1 MSNGRLNEKRYFVLD
16 IFCLSFDGTWL
27 YSSFPVLGFG
37 PIFRRSNI
45 PPLPAFGVSVASLTL
60 LAFKMVEHWVA
71 EVFPPKFQFESVEE
85 MLENPELE
93 DAKNQKTNFYGEMY
107 RKVYCEEEGVCQS
120 RKQRSGLAESR
131 EITDKKHTVSSVK
144 VDAKRKIQKRL
155 EHEGKSDS
163 LWGESELKMLRRF
176 LQKAKM
182 QNLKLAAI
190 LESTQDEIKLWK
202 EKYQILDETEKIEKN
217 AFVCQKKKYEK
228 LKVNY
233 RAMKQDVRRY
243 HANLKITREDYEE
256 LKNEKKEVEQLLSE
270 TKSELHKEK
279 LKNEVLQGR
288 LKGQEREFEENKK
301 YVEYFLEQQY
311 QLEKGQLQ
319 KEIDILREKL
329 EKEKRENDV
338 SKKAL
343 QHLRSHFSCLQMKQD
358 NAGGT
363 TEVEKL
369 LSVIDIDY
377 IPM

>member
-1 MSNGRLNEKRYFVLD
+1 
-16 IFCLSFDGTWL
+16 
-27 YSSFPVLGFG
+27 
-37 PIFRRSNI
+37 
-45 PPLPAFGVSVASLTL
+45 
-60 LAFKMVEHWVA
+60 MVEHWVA

-85 MLENPELE
+85 MLEIPEGE
-93 DAKNQKTNFYGEMY
+93 DGKNKESNFYGEMY
-107 RKVYCEEEGVCQS
+107 RKVYCEEERACQS
-120 RKQRSGLAESR
+120 SNQKSGLAQSR
-131 EITDKKHTVSSVK
+131 EITDKKHTVSIVK
-144 VDAKRKIQKRL
+144 VDAERKIQKRL

-202 EKYQILDETEKIEKN
+202 EKYKKLDETEKLEKN
-217 AFVCQKKKYEK
+217 AFVHQKKKYEK

-233 RAMKQDVRRY
+233 RAVKDDVRRY

-256 LKNEKKEVEQLLSE
+256 LKNEKKEVEQVLSE

-279 LKNEVLQGR
+279 LKNEILQER

-329 EKEKRENDV
+329 EKEKGENDV
-338 SKKAL
+338 NKKAL
-343 QHLRSHFSCLQMKQD
+343 QHLRSHFSCLQMRQD

-363 TEVEKL
+363 TEVEKV

>member
-1 MSNGRLNEKRYFVLD
+1 
-16 IFCLSFDGTWL
+16 
-27 YSSFPVLGFG
+27 
-37 PIFRRSNI
+37 
-45 PPLPAFGVSVASLTL
+45 
-60 LAFKMVEHWVA
+60 MVEHWVA

-93 DAKNQKTNFYGEMY
+93 DAKSQKTNFYGEMY

-120 RKQRSGLAESR
+120 RKQRSELAQSI
-131 EITDKKHTVSSVK
+131 EITDNKHTVSSVK

-155 EHEGKSDS
+155 EREDKSDS

-182 QNLKLAAI
+182 QNLELAAI

-202 EKYQILDETEKIEKN
+202 EKYQKLHETEKIEKN
-217 AFVCQKKKYEK
+217 AFFCQKKKYEK

-233 RAMKQDVRRY
+233 RAVKDDVRRY

-288 LKGQEREFEENKK
+288 LKGQKREFEENKK

-338 SKKAL
+338 NKKAL
-343 QHLRSHFSCLQMKQD
+343 QHLRSHFSCLLMKQD

-363 TEVEKL
+363 TAVEKV